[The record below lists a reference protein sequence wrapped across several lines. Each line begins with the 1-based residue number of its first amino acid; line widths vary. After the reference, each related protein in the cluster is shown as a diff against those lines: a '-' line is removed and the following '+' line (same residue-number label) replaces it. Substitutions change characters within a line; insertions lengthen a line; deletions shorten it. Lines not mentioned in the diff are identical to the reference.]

1 MAFSPIQASSRWS
14 LRTSPWRTDIKIL
27 LFSAMIVFLITVAI
41 GLLNGQRILHLSYD
55 VLLTHVHAGTI
66 GWITLSVFAI
76 SLWVFGEGASQETS
90 YIRWSSVIAA
100 ISVPL
105 YVLAFLSG
113 NYIARAIFG
122 VPVLLVMIA
131 FLGWVVARMGKIRLG
146 VASLAILLSLFTLV
160 LGGLLGVLLQFQYAT
175 SSAFLPAGAF
185 GAHPATMVAGY
196 LVLIGM
202 ALSELSLMPDTG
214 KVSRLGITQIVLFF
228 LAGLAIGVGQLF
240 NLTPLYAVNTLFALI
255 GVIIY
260 MIRFVPKILRINWL
274 GHNSARFFAI
284 SALFVLVNIALTV
297 YLTVSV
303 ITGAFSGDNLPS
315 NLLITLDHSIFVG
328 VMTNAIFGL
337 IHDATQERR
346 ALWPWAED
354 VLFWGMNIGLV
365 GFLITLLSGA
375 LVLERVFTPIMGL
388 SILLGLLTYGLRMR
402 ALPAEPL
409 VKETSMRAKASA
421 S

>member
-1 MAFSPIQASSRWS
+1 MVTNKETPTSRWS
-14 LRTSPWRTDIKIL
+14 LQASPWRTDIRIL
-27 LFSAMIVFLITVAI
+27 LIAAMIVFLITVAI
-41 GLLNGQRILHLSYD
+41 GLLNGQRIVHLSQD

-76 SLWVFGEGASQETS
+76 SIWVFGEGASQGTHQ
-90 YIRWSSVIAA
+90 YIRWSSIIAA

-113 NYIARAIFG
+113 NFIARAVFG

-131 FLGWVVARMGKIRLG
+131 FFGWVVARTRKISLG
-146 VASLAILLSLFTLV
+146 VAQLAILASLLTLV
-160 LGGLLGVLLQFQYAT
+160 LGGLLGVLLQFQFA
-175 SSAFLPAGAF
+175 SASAFLPAGAF

-214 KVSRLGITQIVLFF
+214 KVSRLGVTQVILLF
-228 LAGLAIGVGQLF
+228 LAGLAIGIGILL
-240 NLTPLYAVNTLFALI
+240 NLTPLYGLNTLFAVI
-255 GVIIY
+255 GVLIY
-260 MIRFVPKILRINWL
+260 IIRFAPKIVRVNWL
-274 GHNSARFFAI
+274 GHNSSRFFAI
-284 SALFVLVNIALTV
+284 SALFVVVNIALTV
-297 YLTVSV
+297 YLTASL
-303 ITGAFSGDNLPS
+303 ISGAFPPGAIPSG
-315 NLLITLDHSIFVG
+315 LLIALDHSIFVG

-337 IHDATQERR
+337 IHDATQEQRT
-346 ALWPWAED
+346 LWPWAED
-354 VLFWGMNIGLV
+354 VLFWGMNIGLI

-375 LVLERVFTPIMGL
+375 LVLERIFTPIMGL

-402 ALPAEPL
+402 KLPVA
-409 VKETSMRAKASA
+409 KEIEVKASA

>member
-1 MAFSPIQASSRWS
+1 MVWQACRRSCR
-14 LRTSPWRTDIKIL
+14 
-27 LFSAMIVFLITVAI
+27 
-41 GLLNGQRILHLSYD
+41 LLNGQRVVQLSQN

-76 SLWVFGEGASQETS
+76 SIWLFGGDSASQS
-90 YIRWSSVIAA
+90 NRQFIRWSSIVAA

-131 FLGWVVARMGKIRLG
+131 FFGWVLVRSGKIQLG
-146 VASLAILLSLFTLV
+146 VAQLAILASLLTLV

-175 SSAFLPAGAF
+175 SSAFLPNGAF

-202 ALSELSLMPDTG
+202 ALSEKSLLPASN
-214 KVSRLGITQIVLFF
+214 KISRLGMLQIILFF
-228 LAGLAIGVGQLF
+228 LAGLAIGVGILF
-240 NLTPLYAVNTLFALI
+240 NVTPLYALNTLFQVI

-260 MIRFVPKILRINWL
+260 IVRFAPRIVRLNWL
-274 GHNSARFFAI
+274 GRNSERFFAI
-284 SALFVLVNIALTV
+284 SAVFVVINIALTV
-297 YLTVSV
+297 YLTISLIRGVFTADS
-303 ITGAFSGDNLPS
+303 IPPG
-315 NLLITLDHSIFVG
+315 LLIALDHSMFVG

-337 IHDATQERR
+337 IRGATEERR

-354 VLFWGMNIGLV
+354 VLFWGMNV
-365 GFLITLLSGA
+365 GVTGFIITLLSGA
-375 LVLERVFTPIMGL
+375 LILERVFTPIMGL
-388 SILLGLLTYGLRMR
+388 SILLGLLVYALRMR
-402 ALPAEPL
+402 TPAVSAP
-409 VKETSMRAKASA
+409 AKARA
-421 S
+421 SIS